1 MYSFLISLFS
11 PSEIV
16 NMKLQRN
23 IFFIVL
29 ILLHLFF
36 FIKAIDNGHVFTK
49 DSFEY
54 LQQAKNIRD
63 HHSWYCG
70 DLNLPIE
77 PALYSQRPP
86 GYGVFIAVVKSIN
99 DNIWF
104 LLLVQNLLSIFNF
117 YLLYRLL
124 QILNIKINLLLLIIP
139 LLFFFSQ
146 FIHANLI
153 MTELLLQTVLMLSF
167 YFITRFI
174 LFKEPSSIWLYQL
187 FITCALLIKP
197 IWYLFPLVS
206 ILFFI
211 YLINKKNVKSWTITA
226 HLIPL
231 IFIAGIF
238 IHNHQQT
245 NYWEYSSIQR
255 KLMVNYNVLE
265 VMEDVHGKEKALL
278 LVDKLQDDAAVKT
291 SYAEQADYMQSEI
304 NKVLR
309 GYPLVFIK
317 IELKGMLRFFT
328 DHSRYDMDSFFSQT
342 PLQTSSCYVD
352 YTANGWKGLVSHF
365 KNYNGWYLV
374 YLVISILVNTL
385 LLICLFVFV
394 KQKNIDIA
402 VRIILFSIIIYT
414 AFLTGP
420 TGTTRFRLPVYLL
433 LLIAFAV
440 AQPVIQSWF
449 KQLFLKRKLS

>member
-54 LQQAKNIRD
+54 LQQANNIRAS
-63 HHSWYCG
+63 HSWYCG

-77 PALYSQRPP
+77 PALYSQRTP
-86 GYGVFIAVVKSIN
+86 GYGVFIAAVKSIN

-124 QILNIKINLLLLIIP
+124 QLLGIKKNLLLLLIP
-139 LLFFFSQ
+139 LLFFLSQ
-146 FIHANLI
+146 FIYANLI
-153 MTELLLQTVLMLSF
+153 MTEMLFQTALMLSF
-167 YFITRFI
+167 YFLVRFI
-174 LFKEPSSIWLYQL
+174 LFKESSAIWLYQL

-197 IWYLFPLVS
+197 IWYLFPFVS

-211 YLINKKNVKSWTITA
+211 YLFNRKNVKPWTIIT
-226 HLIPL
+226 HLVPL
-231 IFIAGIF
+231 IFVVGIY

-255 KLMVNYNVLE
+255 KLMINYNVLE
-265 VMEDVHGKEKALL
+265 VLEEVHGKEKALL
-278 LVDKLQDDAAVKT
+278 EVGRMQDAAAVKENYT
-291 SYAEQADYMQSEI
+291 EQAELLQHEI
-304 NKVLR
+304 NKVIR

-317 IELKGMLRFFT
+317 MELKGMLRFFT
-328 DHSRYDMDSFFSQT
+328 NHSRYDMDSFFSQT
-342 PLQTSSCYVD
+342 PLQTSSWYDD
-352 YTANGWKGLVSHF
+352 YTASGWKGPISHF
-365 KNYNGWYLV
+365 KDFNSWYLI
-374 YLVISILVNTL
+374 YLAVSILVNTF

-440 AQPVIQSWF
+440 ALPVIQSWF
-449 KQLFLKRKLS
+449 KQLFFKRKLS